1 MVPNTI
7 MIFLEGLTANNTRD
21 WFNENKASYL
31 KALTGYEELVERLI
45 SGIGI
50 FDDDVVGLKPKD
62 AIFRIYRDVRFSH
75 DKSPYK
81 NHFGAFVAKGG
92 RKGDA
97 GYYIHIAPNASML
110 AGGVWRPEAVN
121 LKKIRKAI
129 DLYHEEFLEIINE
142 KEFKKWFG
150 QVDTDDSLT
159 RVPSGYS
166 LDSPVANYLKMKS
179 FTVGHHFTNSEVSA
193 SDFESKVV
201 EGCRAMFRFNQFLR
215 EAVEEK

>member
-62 AIFRIYRDVRFSH
+62 AIFRIYRDVRFSQ

-150 QVDTDDSLT
+150 QVDTNDSLT

-201 EGCRAMFRFNQFLR
+201 EGSRAMFRFNQFLR